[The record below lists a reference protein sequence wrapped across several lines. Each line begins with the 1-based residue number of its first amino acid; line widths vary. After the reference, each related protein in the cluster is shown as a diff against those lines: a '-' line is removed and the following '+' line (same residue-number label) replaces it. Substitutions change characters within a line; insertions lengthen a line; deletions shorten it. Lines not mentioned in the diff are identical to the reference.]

1 MHRSHKTALATLQLI
16 TLQLVALQLFA
27 ALACASAAS
36 AVGPRAAR
44 TPDSTAYGLK
54 ASRLRTSDTLSVQRR
69 RGRLRLD
76 ALLPGMWGGEHMRF
90 EVTEGGARI
99 DLDCAH
105 ASVEGKIKVDRAGR
119 FGVWGTY
126 YQEHGGPVREEE
138 EARGERVRLNGRVG
152 GSIMK
157 LTVTRG
163 GTQVGTYTLTR
174 DREAR
179 VVKCR

>member
-1 MHRSHKTALATLQLI
+1 MHRRKKIARAALQLI
-16 TLQLVALQLFA
+16 TLQLFA
-27 ALACASAAS
+27 ALACASTVPP
-36 AVGPRAAR
+36 VGPRAPR
-44 TPDSTAYGLK
+44 TLGSTAYGLK
-54 ASRLRTSDTLSVQRR
+54 ASHLRTSDASSVQRR

-76 ALLPGMWGGEHMRF
+76 ALLPGMWGGDHIRF
-90 EVTEGGARI
+90 EVTESGAKI

-119 FGVWGTY
+119 FNVRGTY

-138 EARGERVRLNGRVG
+138 EARGERVRMTGHVG
-152 GSIMK
+152 GSLMK
-157 LTVTRG
+157 LTITRG
-163 GTQVGTYTLTR
+163 GAQVGTYTLTR